1 MRVLIEQEVMM
12 RRGNRVWV
20 RTVEE
25 EPTGGS
31 TKANYIVDTRN
42 GERTPM
48 SAKAAKAYIE
58 AINQGRLF

>member
-1 MRVLIEQEVMM
+1 M

-25 EPTGGS
+25 EPTGKI
-31 TKANYIVDTRN
+31 TKANYVVDTRN

-48 SAKAAKAYIE
+48 SAKAARTLIE
-58 AINQGRLF
+58 NVNQGKLF